1 MIVILTYA
9 VDVPPEFVAVIVYSV
24 RICNVFGVP
33 VISPVDVSKLSPL
46 VNAGLIAQESIAP
59 PELDGETVPIT
70 VPLVKVRSFCV

>member
-46 VNAGLIAQESIAP
+46 EKLGEILHDVTAP
-59 PELDGETVPIT
+59 PELVDETAPIA
-70 VPLVKVRSFCV
+70 VPLVRVRSF